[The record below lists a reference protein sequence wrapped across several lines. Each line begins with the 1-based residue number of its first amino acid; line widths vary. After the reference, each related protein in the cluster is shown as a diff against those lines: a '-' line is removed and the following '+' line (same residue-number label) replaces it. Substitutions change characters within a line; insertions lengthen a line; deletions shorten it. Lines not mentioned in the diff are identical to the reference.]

1 MQSQKIS
8 FKRYAGLVVLA
19 ALVSAGTWCFFQNRD
34 KPLAEMVIIIG
45 VDGMSIP
52 GFQKAQT
59 PNMDYL
65 VRNGALSFR
74 TRGVMPTVS
83 GPNWASHLLGAGPEQ
98 HGVTFNGWSTDYH
111 FITPTDTDPDGYFP
125 SVFNVVRE
133 QMPDAKTGFFYDWDV
148 LIDIFNTKNMDRVE
162 YSDFYTRSF
171 SLAIPWIMEH
181 KPALTFI
188 YIGNP
193 DVVGHTYKWESDE
206 YIRSLEEVDM
216 AIGEL
221 MDSLRHANLFD
232 EAHIIIASDHGGID
246 YGHGGVSMEEIKVPW
261 IISGPGIIKN
271 RMIDQPNDVFNT
283 AATAIKLLGL
293 EQPFAWI
300 SRPVY
305 GAIEGTSLAA
315 QNRRSYVPQPFGNIS
330 SGIYDHDVKLDLEV
344 FAHGPEIRYT
354 LDGSIPTASSPLWQG
369 PVMLKESTTLNALSF
384 YEGQKSMLTQINYTR
399 VKPVS
404 AIQLTHLPSE
414 RYFAEGPGTLI
425 NFQKASSSFTDGKW
439 LGFQSDDLIA
449 RLTLPENSMI
459 SKVSL
464 GYLYTPASWIFEPQY
479 VVIEGSLDGRS
490 WEKLKEMDHDQITAS
505 QSTGRNQL
513 DFELDMQ
520 NVRYLR
526 ATAGN
531 IGVCPP
537 GHPGEGEPAWLFVD
551 EILVK

>member
-1 MQSQKIS
+1 MHSQKLSI
-8 FKRYAGLVVLA
+8 KRYAGLV
-19 ALVSAGTWCFFQNRD
+19 ALVTLVAAGTWCFFQNRE
-34 KPLAEMVIIIG
+34 KPLAEMVIMIG

-52 GFQKAQT
+52 GFQKAHT
-59 PNMDYL
+59 PNMDLL

-74 TRGVMPTVS
+74 TRSVMPTVS

-98 HGVTFNGWSTDYH
+98 HGVTFNGWTTDYNL
-111 FITPTDTDPDGYFP
+111 ISPTNTDPDGYFP

-133 QMPDAKTGFFYDWDV
+133 QMPHAKTGFFYDWDV
-148 LIDIFNTKNMDRVE
+148 LIDIFNTKNIDRVE
-162 YSDFYTRSF
+162 YSDYYTRSF
-171 SLAIPWIMEH
+171 SLAIPWILEH

-206 YIRSLEEVDM
+206 YIRSLEEVDE

-221 MDSLRHANLFD
+221 MDNLRQASLFD
-232 EAHIIIASDHGGID
+232 AAHIIIASDHGGID
-246 YGHGGVSMEEIKVPW
+246 YGQGGVSMEEIKVPW

-283 AATAIKLLGL
+283 AATVINLLGL

-300 SRPVY
+300 GRPAY
-305 GAIEGTSLAA
+305 GAFEGTLLAA
-315 QNRRSYVPQPFGNIS
+315 DNSRAYVPQPFGNIT
-330 SGIYDHDVKLDLEV
+330 SGIFAHDVQLDLKV
-344 FAHGPEIRYT
+344 FAQGPEIRYT
-354 LDGSIPTASSPLWQG
+354 LDGTVPTASSPLWQG
-369 PVMLKESTTLNALSF
+369 PLMLNESTIISALAF
-384 YEGQKSMLTQINYTR
+384 YEGQQSMLTQIHYTR
-399 VKPVS
+399 VKPV
-404 AIQLTHLPSE
+404 ATIRLMHPPSE
-414 RYFAEGPGTLI
+414 RYFAEGPGTII
-425 NFQKASSSFTDGKW
+425 NLQKASSSFTDGKW

-449 RLTLPENSMI
+449 RLTLPENTMI

-479 VVIEGSLDGRS
+479 VIIEGSLDGRS
-490 WEKLKEMDHDQITAS
+490 WEKLKEIDRDQITAS

-513 DFELDMQ
+513 DVELGMQ
-520 NVRYLR
+520 LRYVRI
-526 ATAGN
+526 TAGN

-551 EILVK
+551 EILIQ

>member
-1 MQSQKIS
+1 MHSQKIS
-8 FKRYAGLVVLA
+8 IKRYAGLIVLV
-19 ALVSAGTWCFFQNRD
+19 ALVAAGAWCFFQNRE
-34 KPLAEMVIIIG
+34 KPIAEMVIIIG

-83 GPNWASHLLGAGPEQ
+83 GPNWASDLLGAGPEQ
-98 HGVTFNGWSTDYH
+98 HGVTFNGWTTDYH

-133 QMPDAKTGFFYDWDV
+133 QMPNAKTGFFYDWDV
-148 LIDIFNTKNMDRVE
+148 LIDIFNTKNIDRVE
-162 YSDFYTRSF
+162 YSDYYTRSF
-171 SLAIPWIMEH
+171 SLAIPWILEH

-206 YIRSLEEVDM
+206 YIRSLEEVDE

-221 MDSLRHANLFD
+221 MDNLREANLFD
-232 EAHIIIASDHGGID
+232 AAHIIIASDHGGID

-283 AATAIKLLGL
+283 AATVIKLLGL
-293 EQPFAWI
+293 EQPYAWI
-300 SRPVY
+300 SRPVC
-305 GAIEGTSLAA
+305 GAIDGTSLAA
-315 QNRRSYVPQPFGNIS
+315 ENVRSYVPQPFGNIS
-330 SGIYDHDVKLDLEV
+330 SGIFDHNVQFDLEV
-344 FAHGPEIRYT
+344 YAHGPEIRYT
-354 LDGSIPTASSPLWQG
+354 SDGSVPTVSSPQWQG
-369 PVMLKESTTLNALSF
+369 PEMLEQSTTINAMAF
-384 YEGQKSMLTQINYTR
+384 YQGHRSMLTQVNYTR
-399 VKPVS
+399 VKPVATIS
-404 AIQLTHLPSE
+404 LIHPPSE
-414 RYFAEGPGTLI
+414 RYFAGGPGTLI
-425 NFQKASSSFTDGKW
+425 NLEKASGSFTDGKW

-449 RLTLPENSMI
+449 RLTLPENTII

-464 GYLYTPASWIFEPQY
+464 GYLYTPASWIFEPQF

-490 WEKLKEMDHDQITAS
+490 WENLKQMDRDQITAS
-505 QSTGRNQL
+505 LATGRNQL
-513 DFELDMQ
+513 DFELERQ
-520 NVRYLR
+520 KVRYLR
-526 ATAGN
+526 ITAGN

-551 EILVK
+551 EILLQ